1 MVERRTEVAL
11 GGRKM
16 GRARIFVP
24 HRRGTIPKVEKKKKN
39 RTEYLFQSNLCHR
52 SHEFLYL
59 YFCFFF
65 FLNSR
70 ESRCSYH
77 IATFVIR
84 NIPSPIRSVL
94 FHFPA
99 TPPSLFSLPL
109 SRSSFRVRREILF
122 STIRI
127 KLGKI
132 IERKIFFFIRLE
144 IRIATKGVAINATNR
159 KFYRFNFPPEILP
172 RVEKKDGGVGGA
184 RI

>member
-24 HRRGTIPKVEKKKKN
+24 HRRGTIPKVEKKKIEPNISFN
-39 RTEYLFQSNLCHR
+39 RTFVIALTN
-52 SHEFLYL
+52 
-59 YFCFFF
+59 FCICIFVFFF

-122 STIRI
+122 PTIRI
-127 KLGKI
+127 KLRKI
-132 IERKIFFFIRLE
+132 IERKIFFFFIRLE
-144 IRIATKGVAINATNR
+144 IKIATKGVAINATNR